1 MKKLPKFK
9 TKEGEAEYWMSHDT
23 ADFWDEFE
31 DIKTPLE
38 IFPGLLSDIK
48 KRHEKTNAISIR
60 LYPSQIRMAKA
71 IAGKKHVP
79 YQTMLRHL
87 IEEGLHRLA
96 SSDAKR
102 N

>member
-9 TKEGEAEYWMSHDT
+9 TKEEEAEYWMAHDT
-23 ADFWDEFE
+23 ADFWSACENV
-31 DIKTPLE
+31 KSPLE
-38 IFPGLLSDIK
+38 VSPNLLSDIK

-79 YQTMLRHL
+79 YQAMLRYL

-96 SSDAKR
+96 RSE
-102 N
+102 